1 MKEKW
6 EKSCGTLHTLPE
18 PPPSVDGGKKGG
30 AGSDGKYHCQQQSN
44 EMSNIKRYYCHFKNY
59 IIEYCAS

>member
-30 AGSDGKYHCQQQSN
+30 LAVMG
-44 EMSNIKRYYCHFKNY
+44 NIT
-59 IIEYCAS
+59 ASSSLMK